1 MWYVS
6 VPQRRASLNEA
17 APTGMSMNSWKSME
31 FLACA
36 PPFSTFSIGTG
47 SAWAFEPADGA
58 VERDLEVV
66 GDGLGAGQRDGQE
79 RVRPQPALVGR
90 PVQIDERVV
99 DGPLVQRVQSRH
111 RGGDLAVDVRDR
123 VLDTPLPP

>member
-6 VPQRRASLNEA
+6 APQRSASLKEA

-47 SAWAFEPADGA
+47 NAWAFEPPM
-58 VERDLEVV
+58 ER
-66 GDGLGAGQRDGQE
+66 
-79 RVRPQPALVGR
+79 
-90 PVQIDERVV
+90 
-99 DGPLVQRVQSRH
+99 
-111 RGGDLAVDVRDR
+111 
-123 VLDTPLPP
+123 